1 MLIFAGCR
9 VESRPT
15 SRTIAGKDY
24 QVVIIA
30 DDNVWDGD
38 LSMAVCDLLEED
50 IPGLVRP
57 EGYFDIVKQV
67 SPAEASD
74 MDRRYGL
81 VLNINVVPSN
91 DAPSYKISEN
101 IYARPQTIITI
112 TAPAVE
118 AATAFIETNG
128 REIRD
133 IMEVS
138 EREKMLNAAKG
149 KPAKQ
154 LMADFK
160 KHTGYE
166 MLIPHNFSKANPA
179 DDELL
184 WYIRDYKNKAQYIF
198 AFSMEYNPESSI
210 EEVSD
215 LVVDA
220 IDNKFNTISSKDVN
234 GSYMRI
240 SDEFIAADVVTVN
253 DNKMLELR
261 GRWDVVDDYMGGS
274 FTSYAIFD
282 RATKRATVITFAL
295 YAPEDIHRNLMREM
309 EALVYTIKQ

>member
-1 MLIFAGCR
+1 M
-9 VESRPT
+9 
-15 SRTIAGKDY
+15 
-24 QVVIIA
+24 VIIA
-30 DDNVWDGD
+30 DDDVWEGD
-38 LSMAVCDLLEED
+38 LSVAVCDLLEED

-57 EGYFDIVKQV
+57 EGYFDIVKQT

-91 DAPSYKISEN
+91 DAPSYKITEN
-101 IYARPQTIITI
+101 IYAHPQTIITI
-112 TAPAVE
+112 TAPTVE
-118 AATAFIETNG
+118 AATAFVETNG

-133 IMEVS
+133 IMEAS
-138 EREKMLNAAKG
+138 EREEMLRAAKG

-160 KHTGYE
+160 SHTGYE

-179 DDELL
+179 DEELL

-198 AFSMEYNPESSI
+198 AFSLEYNPESNI
-210 EEVSD
+210 EEVSGV
-215 LVVDA
+215 VVDA
-220 IDNKFNTISSKDVN
+220 IDEKFNTISSKDVS

-240 SDEFIAADVVTVN
+240 SDEFIAADVVTVGS
-253 DNKMLELR
+253 DKMLELR

-282 RATKRATVITFAL
+282 PATKRATVITFAL

-309 EALVYTIKQ
+309 ESLIYTIKR